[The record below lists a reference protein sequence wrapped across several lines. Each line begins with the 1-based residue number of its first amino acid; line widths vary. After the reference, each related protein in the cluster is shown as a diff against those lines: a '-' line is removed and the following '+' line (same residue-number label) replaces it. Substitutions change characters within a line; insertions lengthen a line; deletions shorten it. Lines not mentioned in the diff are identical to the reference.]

1 MGYFLSKLKK
11 LFSKDRNQT
20 DLVPDRSISN
30 HPAIDKLETKIPYQV
45 TPEIYEKSTNDSR
58 VDANSDLGS
67 KTEVIVEKTKDFISN
82 TGKEVAEQG
91 SALWEIV
98 KDQINDLDEKTQP
111 YREKIKEKTNE
122 AVEKVKDFVDE
133 KVEAAKKLEAEEAK
147 LDADK
152 DGLADKP
159 IDFGK
164 SATEKYGDFFNKAED
179 WLKKQ
184 EAKDNAKSDQPATNS
199 NQERLELPKE

>member
-1 MGYFLSKLKK
+1 MGYLLSKLKK
-11 LFSKDRNQT
+11 LFSNNRSHT
-20 DLVPDRSISN
+20 DLVPDRSVSN
-30 HPAIDKLETKIPYQV
+30 HPPIDKLETKIPYQS
-45 TPEIYEKSTNDSR
+45 TPDLYEKSTNDTG
-58 VDANSDLGS
+58 VDTNSDLGS

-82 TGKEVAEQG
+82 TGKEVVEQG

-159 IDFGK
+159 VDFGK
-164 SATEKYGDFFNKAED
+164 SATEKHGDFFNKAED

-184 EAKDNAKSDQPATNS
+184 EAKENAKSDNTATNS
-199 NQERLELPKE
+199 TQERLELPKE

>member
-1 MGYFLSKLKK
+1 MGYLLSKLKK

-58 VDANSDLGS
+58 VDANSDLSS
-67 KTEVIVEKTKDFISN
+67 KAEVIVEKTKDFISN

-164 SATEKYGDFFNKAED
+164 SATEKHGDFFNKAED